1 MIVELDLN
9 IQNEINNVTLNIEG
23 ALFDFD
29 LGVDLVTTIDLVR

>member
-29 LGVDLVTTIDLVR
+29 LGVDLVATIDLVR